1 MERSQAIGTHLWTL
15 REDGILIEVAI
26 AAAAAVLGFRMYE
39 RDDMLHKVLGVGLVV
54 YGLLGGFLWITV
66 GVWPG

>member
-26 AAAAAVLGFRMYE
+26 AAVAAVLGFRMYE